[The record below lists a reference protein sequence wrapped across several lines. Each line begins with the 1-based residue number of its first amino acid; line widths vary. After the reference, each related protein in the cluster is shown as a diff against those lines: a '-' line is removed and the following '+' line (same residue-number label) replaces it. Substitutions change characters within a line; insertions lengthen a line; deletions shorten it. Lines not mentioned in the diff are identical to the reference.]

1 MRYVCVSA
9 LLLVAVAANAQNGET
24 VYNER
29 CASCHNSATPR
40 VPPESALRSMNLM
53 RVLAALQTGVMK
65 TVGDTL
71 TPQERYAVALYLSAG
86 AAPKAA
92 AAPPASAFCAKTAQQ
107 FRFSSS
113 GPAWTGW
120 STSENNWRFQNSTAA
135 GLTA

>member
-1 MRYVCVSA
+1 MRHVCVFAA
-9 LLLVAVAANAQNGET
+9 LLIGISANAQDGQA
-24 VYNER
+24 VYKDH
-29 CASCHNSATPR
+29 CASCHNSAAPR
-40 VPPESALRSMNLM
+40 VPTESVLRSMNLM

-71 TPQERYAVALYLSAG
+71 TPPERYAVALYLSAG

-92 AAPPASAFCAKTAQQ
+92 AAPPASAFCAKTTQQ

-120 STSENNWRFQNSTAA
+120 STSANNWRFQNSTAA
-135 GLTA
+135 G